1 MRVQPGQLHCGLL
14 RLGEPIG
21 AVERF
26 ACGIVFIAVLS
37 PLTLTLTL
45 VAAVAA
51 ETGSHGAP
59 FCFVLADLRT
69 YIDGMRAHDA
79 AQLDRMEDAGI
90 CVFLKPGVRIEVTRT
105 FADFG
110 PGTVHPVGV
119 RVFGNGTSTDG
130 FSVSEMLAEP
140 AVGPTR

>member
-26 ACGIVFIAVLS
+26 ACGIVLIAVLS
-37 PLTLTLTL
+37 TLTL

-119 RVFGNGTSTDG
+119 RVFGNGASTDG
-130 FSVSEMLAEP
+130 FSVSEMLADT